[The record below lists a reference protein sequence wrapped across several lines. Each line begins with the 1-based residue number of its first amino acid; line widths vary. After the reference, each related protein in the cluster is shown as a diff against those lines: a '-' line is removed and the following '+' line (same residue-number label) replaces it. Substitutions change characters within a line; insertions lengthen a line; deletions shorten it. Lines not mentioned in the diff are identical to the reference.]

1 MQREFSFQG
10 FPDAMAGPLLVGR
23 LNKLLD
29 ALRRALPGAKWH
41 ERGDSSTAITV
52 DLSIADVTQVTLS
65 ANTTITLDMSPR
77 AGTVAFVELVQD
89 ATGSRTV
96 AWTNAKWAGGS
107 APVITATAS
116 KKDLIQ
122 FVRTNVTSSPWVGWR
137 VVANYS

>member
-1 MQREFSFQG
+1 MQREFSFQA
-10 FPDAMAGPLLVGR
+10 FPDEMQGGLLVGR

-41 ERGDSSTAITV
+41 ERGNSSTAITV

-77 AGTVAFVELVQD
+77 PGTMAFVELVQD
-89 ATGSRTV
+89 DAGGRTV
-96 AWTNAKWAGGS
+96 SWANAKWAAGS